1 LFYDYTDGKQSLDQ
15 LAKKHQL
22 SVKTIRSKLIKHNV
36 IIPEHEPAE
45 TVIIMD
51 TTYFRRNFGV
61 MVFRDTYQKNNLH
74 WRYVSYETIKLYKQ
88 GIQILKL
95 RGWGIKAIVCDGR
108 RGLFKAFPGIPMQMC
123 HFHQLAIIRR
133 YLTQNPR
140 LKAHIELKQL
150 SSALTSIDK
159 ESWVFALDQWHVKWH
174 EYLKEKTMDTITGKW
189 HYTHK
194 KLRGAYNSL
203 KAHTPYLFTF
213 QDYPELKIPN
223 TTNSLD
229 GSFTNLKTKLRN
241 HQGIKDHMKIMLTDH
256 FLAK

>member
-1 LFYDYTDGKQSLDQ
+1 
-15 LAKKHQL
+15 LAKKYQL
-22 SVKTIRSKLIKHNV
+22 SVKAIRSKLIKHEV

-51 TTYFRRNFGV
+51 TTYFRRGFGA
-61 MVFRDTYQKNNLH
+61 MVFRDAYQKNNLH
-74 WRYVSYETIKLYKQ
+74 WRYVTYETVKLYKQ

-95 RGWGIKAIVCDGR
+95 KGWSIKAIVCDGR
-108 RGLFKAFPGIPMQMC
+108 RGLFKAFPGCPVQMC
-123 HFHQLAIIRR
+123 HFHQLSIIRR

-140 LKAHIELKQL
+140 LEAHIELKKL

-159 ESWVFALDQWHVKWH
+159 ESWLFALDQWHQKWH
-174 EYLKEKTMDTITGKW
+174 EYLKEKTIDTITGKW

-194 KLRGAYNSL
+194 KLRSAYHSL
-203 KAHTPYLFTF
+203 KTHTPYLFTF

-229 GSFTNLKTKLRN
+229 GSFTNLKSKLRN
-241 HQGIKDHMKIMLTDH
+241 HQGIKDHMKIKLTDH
-256 FLAK
+256 FLSK